1 MFKFQAVLARTQP
14 LLSRSVEKQGD
25 QSRFK
30 YRKWSIIM
38 QFAVEKVGREIV
50 FFLHVVGDS
59 VSIPCRPHRHC
70 VAACACGRGNP
81 APPLSFYITRL
92 LLVVPSL
99 SWQHKEHFFDFEK
112 TVSKKRRF
120 LFSAP
125 KRYSSA

>member
-1 MFKFQAVLARTQP
+1 
-14 LLSRSVEKQGD
+14 
-25 QSRFK
+25 
-30 YRKWSIIM
+30 M

-70 VAACACGRGNP
+70 AAACACGRGNP

-112 TVSKKRRF
+112 TVSKKKAFFVFRTEEIFVRVMCAEI
-120 LFSAP
+120 L
-125 KRYSSA
+125 KDGLRDV